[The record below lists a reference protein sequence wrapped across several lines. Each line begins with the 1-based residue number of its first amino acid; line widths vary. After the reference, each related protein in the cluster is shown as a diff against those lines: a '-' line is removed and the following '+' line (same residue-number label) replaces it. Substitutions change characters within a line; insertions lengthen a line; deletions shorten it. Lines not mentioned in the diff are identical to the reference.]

1 MRDWDDAEGTRLASG
16 ANQLDGGLCTNVE
29 ASAQRPARACLR
41 ASQGASCGWPFRWA
55 DSSRALVRTQPPPR
69 GIQCWLAAWAGSRA
83 GTGLVA
89 QEEAQEAAQEQRLV
103 CGVRPLRVAPRE
115 TTPTGPPRPP
125 LSPTYGKVQ
134 LWVLGTDRNRASN
147 NYTVSCVLS
156 EMF

>member
-16 ANQLDGGLCTNVE
+16 ANQLDGGLCTNAE

-69 GIQCWLAAWAGSRA
+69 GIQRWLAARAGSRA
-83 GTGLVA
+83 GTGLVT
-89 QEEAQEAAQEQRLV
+89 QEEAQEEAQEQRLV
-103 CGVRPLRVAPRE
+103 CGVRPLRVGAPRDHANRSPAAAPQPYFWQS
-115 TTPTGPPRPP
+115 TT
-125 LSPTYGKVQ
+125 V
-134 LWVLGTDRNRASN
+134 VLGKTASN

-156 EMF
+156 TKLR